1 MSLDGRFLP
10 VTTIPNPP
18 IISSYIIL
26 NEDNAKANL
35 ARLGKQKNKTDY
47 YRALHIGFMIVP
59 NA

>member
-1 MSLDGRFLP
+1 MSPVSRFRP
-10 VTTIPNPP
+10 VTTVPNPP

-47 YRALHIGFMIVP
+47 YRAPYIDFMIVP